1 MKSLL
6 TTALCLVVAFYAAA
20 QTPQI
25 LKGNDFKMRQNSFKK
40 VSGVDFAMKSLLA
53 QGFKES
59 NDEDDSFQITIES
72 TEKGGKTT
80 TMEVD
85 MQAVENTAKGEMAIV
100 AHIKQGNNTRV
111 EITTGKLNQEFKTFK
126 VNQVISAP
134 NNKFQF
140 NEIKMKGGP
149 SDEMYLEE
157 IDSEISSS
165 YTLEPLVG
173 ASSAINQ
180 FFSCLSSEVRRDC
193 SNACKDEILSCISK
207 KKGSL
212 ARKIRA
218 IFADTSS
225 WYEVPERVVRAS
237 AAFVR
242 FAGGLAECVAS
253 GTCGRCA
260 TTQVTQCVG
269 SVF

>member
-25 LKGNDFKMRQNSFKK
+25 LKGNDFKMRQATFKK
-40 VSGVDFAMKSLLA
+40 VGEVDFAMKNLLA

-59 NDEDDSFQITIES
+59 NEEDDSFQITIES
-72 TEKGGKTT
+72 TDKSGKIT

-85 MQAVENTAKGEMAIV
+85 MQAVENTAKGEMSIV
-100 AHIKQGNNTRV
+100 AHIKQGNKMAV
-111 EITTGKLNQEFKTFK
+111 ETMTGKLNQELGTYK
-126 VNQVISAP
+126 VNRVVAV
-134 NNKFQF
+134 NNKFQL
-140 NEIKMKGGP
+140 NELKIKGGP
-149 SDEMYLEE
+149 SNDTDFDEFE
-157 IDSEISSS
+157 SEMVTS
-165 YTLEPLVG
+165 YELEPVE
-173 ASSAINQ
+173 SAGSVIATY
-180 FFSCLSSEVRRDC
+180 FACLSQEVRRDC
-193 SNACKDEILSCISK
+193 TKACKDEILSCIGK

-218 IFADTSS
+218 IFEDTSS

-237 AAFVR
+237 AAFVK
-242 FAGGLAECVAS
+242 FAGGLAVCIAS
-253 GTCGRCA
+253 GSCGKCA
-260 TTQVTQCVG
+260 TTQATQCVG